1 MDIFINDKPA
11 DITLDTEETLGDVMS
26 GIEQWLSPTGSR
38 IRSISVNGREVSDSS
53 LGEAFCLSV
62 SDIKKLDISV
72 CAWRELATEA
82 LADLYKTSFLLGK
95 TAFEERA
102 NVISAWEGSSA
113 ARFLIS
119 DAPDIYTIGRA
130 AFSGEGLSLS
140 DLNIIVEERLR
151 EAGDPQGEIFNSE
164 DLVGVIAGRLEELPL
179 DMQTGKDRRAAETMQ
194 LFTQMGEK
202 LFRLYFI
209 LKSEGLI
216 PETFTISGLPAR
228 DFMNK
233 FNDALKELSSAYENK
248 DTVLVGDIAE
258 YELAPRLLSIYEA
271 LKNISK
277 PSSPVL
283 STP

>member
-1 MDIFINDKPA
+1 
-11 DITLDTEETLGDVMS
+11 
-26 GIEQWLSPTGSR
+26 
-38 IRSISVNGREVSDSS
+38 
-53 LGEAFCLSV
+53 
-62 SDIKKLDISV
+62 
-72 CAWRELATEA
+72 
-82 LADLYKTSFLLGK
+82 
-95 TAFEERA
+95 
-102 NVISAWEGSSA
+102 
-113 ARFLIS
+113 
-119 DAPDIYTIGRA
+119 
-130 AFSGEGLSLS
+130 
-140 DLNIIVEERLR
+140 
-151 EAGDPQGEIFNSE
+151 
-164 DLVGVIAGRLEELPL
+164 
-179 DMQTGKDRRAAETMQ
+179 MQTGKDRRAAETMQ

-216 PETFTISGLPAR
+216 PQTFTISGQPTR

-233 FNDALKELSSAYENK
+233 FNDALKELSSAHENK